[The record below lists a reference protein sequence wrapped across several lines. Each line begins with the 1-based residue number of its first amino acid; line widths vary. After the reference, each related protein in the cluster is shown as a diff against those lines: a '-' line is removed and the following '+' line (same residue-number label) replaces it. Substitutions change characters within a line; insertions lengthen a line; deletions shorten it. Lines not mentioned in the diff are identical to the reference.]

1 MGFVARVFSPP
12 KPKAPPKP
20 PPPPKPVA
28 DMADTSQQ
36 AAMRKKR
43 ASTAK
48 LGGAGYGQGSVMT
61 QMEERGT
68 SRTILGS

>member
-1 MGFVARVFSPP
+1 
-12 KPKAPPKP
+12 
-20 PPPPKPVA
+20 
-28 DMADTSQQ
+28 MADTSQQ

-43 ASTAK
+43 ASAAK

>member
-20 PPPPKPVA
+20 PPAPKAEPVE
-28 DMADTSQQ
+28 TESQK
-36 AAMRKKR
+36 AAKKR
-43 ASTAK
+43 RAAGK
-48 LGGAGYGQGSVMT
+48 LGGMGYGQGSVMS
-61 QMEERGT
+61 QMEDSGT

>member
-36 AAMRKKR
+36 AAMRKKK
-43 ASTAK
+43 S
-48 LGGAGYGQGSVMT
+48 
-61 QMEERGT
+61 
-68 SRTILGS
+68 

>member
-20 PPPPKPVA
+20 PPAPKTEPVETEA
-28 DMADTSQQ
+28 QKATKR
-36 AAMRKKR
+36 RKS
-43 ASTAK
+43 AAK
-48 LGGAGYGQGSVMT
+48 LGGAGYGQGSVMS
-61 QMEERGT
+61 QMEESGT